1 MDSKI
6 YNCVGVIHCV
16 VTVKKR
22 RLGNK
27 DYFYLKHTVRTPQ
40 GIETREKYLGSKLPA
55 DLYEVKRDFLA
66 EIYKERWH
74 PLLEA
79 IRSNYAKE
87 LRTIPQN
94 ALEKNARFFATK
106 FTYDTNR
113 IEGSSLTYRETAD
126 LLERGLSPRSR
137 PVADVKE
144 TEAHDRVLREVLDY
158 SRELSLQI
166 ILYWHKQLFTETKP
180 AIAGQVRTHQVW
192 ISGSRFT
199 PPSPAEVW
207 LLLRE
212 FFRWYDRAKASLHP
226 VELAAIVHLRFVTV
240 HPFTDGN
247 GRVSRLLV
255 NFVLKKHGYPL
266 LDIPYGDRKSYYNAL
281 ERSQAQNTDRI
292 FVQWLMRRYL
302 KDNARYIGARKRSGT
317 R

>member
-1 MDSKI
+1 M
-6 YNCVGVIHCV
+6 

-22 RLGNK
+22 RIGNK
-27 DYFYLKHTVRTPQ
+27 EYFYLKHSVRTAQ
-40 GIETREKYLGSKLPA
+40 GIETREKYLGPRLPA
-55 DLYEVKRDFLA
+55 NIDEIKRDFLS
-66 EIYKERWH
+66 EIYQERWY

-87 LRTIPQN
+87 LRTIPRS
-94 ALEKNARFFATK
+94 AREKNARFFAVK

-144 TEAHDRVLREVLDY
+144 AEAHDRVLREVLEYKRD
-158 SRELSLQI
+158 LSLQI
-166 ILYWHKQLFTETKP
+166 ILYWHKQLFAETKP
-180 AIAGQVRTHQVW
+180 AIAGKIRTHQVW

-199 PPSPAEVW
+199 PPSPVEVW
-207 LLLRE
+207 LLIRE
-212 FFRWYDRAKASLHP
+212 FFRWYGRVKTHLHP
-226 VELAAIVHLRFVTV
+226 VELAAAVHLRFVTA

-247 GRVSRLLV
+247 GRVSRLLM

-266 LDIPYGDRKSYYNAL
+266 LDIPYGDRRGYYNAL
-281 ERSQAQNTDRI
+281 ERSQVKNTDRVFI
-292 FVQWLMRRYL
+292 QWFVRKYL
-302 KDNARYIGARKRSGT
+302 KENARYIGERTRSGA